1 MDYFDF
7 RTFERS
13 KVPNLQNRPARTFG
27 AGFMGWLYDNECS
40 LLLLGFK
47 KGT

>member
-1 MDYFDF
+1 MDYFNF

-27 AGFMGWLYDNECS
+27 AGLMERLNDNVYS
-40 LLLLGFK
+40 LLLNGL
-47 KGT
+47 